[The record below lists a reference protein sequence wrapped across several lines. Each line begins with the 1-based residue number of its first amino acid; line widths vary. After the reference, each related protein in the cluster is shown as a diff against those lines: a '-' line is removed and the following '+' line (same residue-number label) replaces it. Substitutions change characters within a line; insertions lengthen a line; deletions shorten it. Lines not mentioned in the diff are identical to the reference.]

1 MKHTTMSGH
10 HLEVADDRR
19 DVIAFLARLEKM
31 LGDRKATENDMIA
44 LAYGR
49 ENPILDHTIFPER
62 GAVTREILADH
73 AYQVVADLVARKRL
87 AQDGVDPEQLAAEY
101 TITVPEAAERLGVH
115 ENAVRQA
122 IAARRL
128 ASWVKAGRHY
138 MHPRSLASFEL
149 AARGPKPT
157 EDRIRAGAPLEVR
170 LGNKPGSS
178 FRVKHDGIAG
188 EEKRVGQHEI
198 EFTLGAWRKIG
209 VMLGRG
215 ETQRLFVLEPADEE
229 NEVRHGDFYVKGK
242 FRVAKKLNNA
252 RIASEA
258 WKAWGK

>member
-10 HLEVADDRR
+10 ALEVSDDRG

-31 LGDRKATENDMIA
+31 LGNKKATESDMIA

-62 GAVTREILADH
+62 GAVTREILADP
-73 AYQVVADLVARKRL
+73 AYQVVVDLVARKRL
-87 AQDGVDPEQLAAEY
+87 AEDGIDPEKLAAEY
-101 TITVPEAAERLGVH
+101 TITVPEAAVKLGVH

-122 IAARRL
+122 IASRRL
-128 ASWVKAGRHY
+128 ASWVKGGRHY

-149 AARGPKPT
+149 AARGPKPP
-157 EDRIRAGAPLEVR
+157 EDRMRAGAPLEVR

-178 FRVKHDGIAG
+178 FRLKHDGMVG
-188 EEKRVGQHEI
+188 DEKRVGDHEI
-198 EFTLGAWRKIG
+198 QFTLGAWRKIG
-209 VMLGRG
+209 VMMGRG
-215 ETQRLFVLEPADEE
+215 DSQRLFVLEPADEE
-229 NEVRHGDFYVKGK
+229 TEVRHGDFYVKGK
-242 FRVAKKLNNA
+242 FRVSKKLNNA
-252 RIASEA
+252 RIANEA